1 MRGRRRRFQ
10 ALRTGVAQIRRM
22 AVVPVI
28 AVVVALSVS
37 CGGAEGTNEVQPSLP
52 PLPPVAADSVPE
64 IAEAGSV
71 SAASAAELRAPGATP
86 PPSPTTPRVPS
97 LAANHPAVAT
107 APDPAHAAQATG
119 LGSVR
124 GQGEATTSGTAA
136 TVEELLED
144 GLYGAGASPVH
155 LAIRGTPAANS
166 VRCSWR
172 GITRTAQQRE
182 DAIRFWLRLDATDAI
197 PSVAALEIL
206 FSVVLDALDPPH
218 RETAKANFLAIA
230 RGGESMDY
238 LFLTCFAD
246 YAVTNFLLGHGDDA
260 DDGDG
265 GVRPDGRGGLV
276 RPVRAGARHG
286 HVRDDALADAGRLR
300 GGVAGAG
307 GGGGEG
313 AER

>member
-1 MRGRRRRFQ
+1 M
-10 ALRTGVAQIRRM
+10 T
-22 AVVPVI
+22 VVPVI

-86 PPSPTTPRVPS
+86 PPSPTTPRVPT
-97 LAANHPAVAT
+97 LAANPPAVAT
-107 APDPAHAAQATG
+107 APDPARAAQAAG
-119 LGSVR
+119 LEAVR
-124 GQGEATTSGTAA
+124 GRGEATTSGATS

-155 LAIRGTPAANS
+155 LAIRGTPAADS
-166 VRCSWR
+166 VRCAWR
-172 GITRTAQQRE
+172 GIARTAQQRE

-206 FSVVLDALDPPH
+206 FAVVLDALDPPH

-230 RGGESMDY
+230 RGGESTEY

-246 YAVTNFLLGHGDDA
+246 YAVTNFLLGTGTTPTTATVAYDRMA
-260 DDGDG
+260 
-265 GVRPDGRGGLV
+265 RGGLL
-276 RPVRAGARHG
+276 RPVRAGARYG
-286 HVRDDALADAGRLR
+286 HVRDRGVADPR
-300 GGVAGAG
+300 GIRDQFAGAG

-313 AER
+313 AKR